1 MASTISAA
9 TLTVTTTESITLNG
23 SNMGA
28 TNTLSIRSI
37 NEIKQRIM
45 SGAHGAVRTLFE
57 FGATIGAGTFIS
69 ADVKYIRLTN
79 KDDSN
84 LIEINLETA
93 SSNCWVGLTAGQSL
107 VLSTADNLL
116 EADDD
121 TTIAAPTLQN
131 LTKISANVPAVAA
144 VVDLDCYIALA

>member
-9 TLTVTTTESITLNG
+9 TLTVTTTESIILNG

-28 TNTLSIRSI
+28 TNTLSIASI
-37 NEIKQRIM
+37 NEVNQRIV
-45 SGAHGAVRTLFE
+45 SVANGAVRTLFE

-79 KDDSN
+79 KDDSSQ
-84 LIEINLETA
+84 IDINLETA
-93 SSNCWVGLTAGQSL
+93 SSNCWVALTAGQSL
-107 VLSTADNLL
+107 ILSTVNTLL

-121 TTIAAPTLQN
+121 TIIAAPTLQN
-131 LTKISANVPAVAA
+131 LTKISANVGAVGA
-144 VVDLDCYIALA
+144 VVDLDCYIALT